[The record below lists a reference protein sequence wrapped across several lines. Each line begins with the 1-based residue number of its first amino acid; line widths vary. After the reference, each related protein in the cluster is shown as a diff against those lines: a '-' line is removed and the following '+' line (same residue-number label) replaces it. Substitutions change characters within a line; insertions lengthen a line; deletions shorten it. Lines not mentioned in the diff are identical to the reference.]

1 VWVTQWVWVQ
11 TNFYCFETPKP
22 KPKPHPQYGEPP
34 FEVLVPD
41 TSRDGRAGG
50 APLALRSTAYGGHLE
65 LERQSPKCAS
75 RPCNDAHGIA
85 KSFWSDFYGG
95 LSWFCV

>member
-34 FEVLVPD
+34 FEVLVLD

-50 APLALRSTAYGGHLE
+50 APLAPRPTAGTW
-65 LERQSPKCAS
+65 SWS
-75 RPCNDAHGIA
+75 A
-85 KSFWSDFYGG
+85 KVQKAQAG
-95 LSWFCV
+95 LAMTRMG